1 MLSFLVGLSLVC
13 VSTVMY
19 EIVLTRLLSA
29 VCW

>member
-1 MLSFLVGLSLVC
+1 
-13 VSTVMY
+13 MY